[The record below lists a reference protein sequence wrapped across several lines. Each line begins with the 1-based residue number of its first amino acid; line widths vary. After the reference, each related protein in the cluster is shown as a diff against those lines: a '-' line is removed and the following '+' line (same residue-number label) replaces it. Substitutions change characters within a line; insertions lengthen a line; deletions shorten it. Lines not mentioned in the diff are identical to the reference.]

1 MAKKEDIYWVYVK
14 WEALPASQRKP
25 SSREEF
31 CLRYDLT
38 LADLFSFQEA
48 KSYSDDLNN
57 ETMKWAKRKTP
68 EMLHVLYEKYR
79 STKNPQDLKIW
90 QDAIQEHEK
99 TQVQTTLDDLVAEYE
114 ISETQLCSLA
124 YRILAV
130 YDPNLLLKEELMPDM
145 SITTQM

>member
-14 WEALPASQRKP
+14 WKALPTSQRRP
-25 SSREEF
+25 TTNEDF
-31 CLRYDLT
+31 CIKYNLS
-38 LADLFSFQEA
+38 LADLFAFEESKSFSE
-48 KSYSDDLNN
+48 DLNN
-57 ETMKWAKRKTP
+57 ETMKWAKKKTP

-90 QDAIQEHEK
+90 QDAIKEHEE
-99 TQVQTTLDDLVAEYE
+99 TQVQTTLDDLIAEYE

-130 YDPNLLLKEELMPDM
+130 YDPNMLLKEELMPQ
-145 SITTQM
+145 STL